1 MTTRGIAVAV
11 RRVELADEALVEQ
24 RAEAVEGVE
33 LRPGRVVQVGR
44 HRLDRLDRRPGEDRQ
59 QLEQSLLGGRQQLV
73 APFDRRAKRLLALRQ
88 VAGAAAER
96 LEAAGEPIPERVGRE
111 EVEAGGRELD
121 CKRQPVEAAADL
133 GDRGGVVVGQ
143 PEVRPDA
150 ASPLDEQLDRL
161 ELAEVVGRGARR
173 SRWERQRRNRHHV
186 LASHAQRLAA
196 RHEHLQARAVG
207 EQPDERRRGNRHL
220 LEVVEDDQDL
230 LRAELAA
237 QLVERRA
244 LGGVAE
250 ADRGRDQGEHG
261 VAVGCRDEFDEVDA
275 VGEPVD
281 LVGGGADGEPGLAA
295 AAGTGQRDEPD
306 VLVVEA
312 LANGAELRVAA
323 DERGCL
329 GRKVVRPEVEGR
341 QRSEL
346 SRQPRTGQ
354 AGRDAATA
362 RGPSVDVPRGREA
375 WRRRGADPRRSRR
388 SPRTA
393 GPGRRDRPT

>member
-1 MTTRGIAVAV
+1 M
-11 RRVELADEALVEQ
+11 
-24 RAEAVEGVE
+24 
-33 LRPGRVVQVGR
+33 
-44 HRLDRLDRRPGEDRQ
+44 
-59 QLEQSLLGGRQQLV
+59 
-73 APFDRRAKRLLALRQ
+73 
-88 VAGAAAER
+88 
-96 LEAAGEPIPERVGRE
+96 
-111 EVEAGGRELD
+111 
-121 CKRQPVEAAADL
+121 
-133 GDRGGVVVGQ
+133 
-143 PEVRPDA
+143 
-150 ASPLDEQLDRL
+150 
-161 ELAEVVGRGARR
+161 
-173 SRWERQRRNRHHV
+173 
-186 LASHAQRLAA
+186 LASHAQRLPT

-244 LGGVAE
+244 LRGVAE
-250 ADRGRDQGEHG
+250 ADRGRDQGEDG

-281 LVGGGADGEPGLAA
+281 LIGGGADGEPGLAA

-312 LANGAELRVAA
+312 LANRAELRIAA

-346 SRQPRTGQ
+346 SRQPRMSKLEETLRPPEVLQ
-354 AGRDAATA
+354 SMFPEVAKRSAGREPTLDEAGGRLGQQDLAAVT
-362 RGPSVDVPRGREA
+362 GRH
-375 WRRRGADPRRSRR
+375 DPRRPVHRGPKEVAAARLHLAGVDPHPHPNRAPVRPRLREQPALSGDRGRHGADWNGKDGHQSVAGRLDDLAAQIGDRGPDDRVVPFEGRPHRLGVRLPQAGAALDVSEEERQPFVAGCRRR
-388 SPRTA
+388 SV
-393 GPGRRDRPT
+393 RRPLRDGTCCV